1 MIDNIATCGETERWT
16 TSFSVPAAS
25 DRLRRFF
32 QCHLNPALWKPWHH
46 PPPSRPYPPAYSE
59 RKIRHLMCQILTK
72 SRNIWRPPVP
82 LLFIPQLTWTSWR
95 TWEGWMAEE
104 CSSSS
109 AMIPGA
115 LLVVE
120 GYFQWAGAQ
129 GEVEGHLA
137 EAVGVAEEASYHQEV
152 VEEVGLFLQSLVEAP
167 GRQGGRGQQ
176 EGRQEQQLPASAE
189 THGNTRGVQFSWKEY
204 CCTFNG
210 IVTTKKN
217 FMLFSTQTIPHW
229 FIIKTIP
236 V

>member
-1 MIDNIATCGETERWT
+1 
-16 TSFSVPAAS
+16 
-25 DRLRRFF
+25 
-32 QCHLNPALWKPWHH
+32 
-46 PPPSRPYPPAYSE
+46 
-59 RKIRHLMCQILTK
+59 
-72 SRNIWRPPVP
+72 
-82 LLFIPQLTWTSWR
+82 
-95 TWEGWMAEE
+95 MAEE

-120 GYFQWAGAQ
+120 GYLQWAGAQ

-189 THGNTRGVQFSWKEY
+189 THGNTRGVQFSWKDY

-210 IVTTKKN
+210 IVTTKKI
-217 FMLFSTQTIPHW
+217 FMLFFNTNHSTLIHN
-229 FIIKTIP
+229 
-236 V
+236 